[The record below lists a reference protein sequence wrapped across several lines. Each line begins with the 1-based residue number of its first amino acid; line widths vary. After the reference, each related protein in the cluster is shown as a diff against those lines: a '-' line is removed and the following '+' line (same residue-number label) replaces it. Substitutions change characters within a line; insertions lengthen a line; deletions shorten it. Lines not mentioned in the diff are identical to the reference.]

1 MRCRQ
6 VLPMKSEPCIALV
19 GNPNSGKTTLFNRLT
34 GASQHVGNWPGVT
47 VEKKEGSLEFEG
59 VSYRIVDL
67 PGIYSL
73 GAFSEDE
80 VVARDYILSGDA
92 DAIINVIEASNLE
105 RNLYLTTQLLE
116 MGKKIVIALNM
127 ADEADRKQITFDLE
141 QLSKRTGA
149 PVIKT
154 VALRAEGQE
163 ELIRAAIETMDK
175 QDPYIPSLSYSPT
188 VAHHIHHMEEILDDH
203 PLPYPLQ
210 WTAVKLVEG
219 DKNVLAKLQ
228 SLDLPDSLLEEIE
241 DFSQYHSSETFEL
254 DIVDSRYSFAHEVA
268 GASIIRPEQEVVTLT
283 DKIDRLVTNKYLGIP
298 IFAVIMLAVFQ
309 LTFVIGQE
317 LLGGY
322 AADLVDGLGGL
333 LEGLLI
339 SWNSP
344 GWLVSFM
351 IDGVINGVGAVV
363 EFVPLITVL
372 YLLLGL
378 LEDSGYMA
386 RAAYVWDDLMR
397 KFGLQGKS
405 FISMIIGF
413 GCNVPGIMSAR
424 TLDSKKDRMITM
436 LIAPFMSC
444 GAKLPIYSIFIA
456 AFFPSHGGLILF
468 GLYALGIVVALLLAK
483 LFSVTLFQGE
493 ASFFIMEMPPYRL
506 PAVRNVLR
514 NMWNNL
520 SGFVKR
526 AGTVIFLVVTL
537 MWILAVLPASADAYG
552 QNSLLGRIGTFLVP
566 IFSLAGFGTWQEAV
580 ALFAGIPAK
589 EAVVGT
595 LGMLY
600 AGQYMEE
607 GQVLVEAIR
616 QHFTP
621 LTAMAYMVM
630 VLLYTPCAATLGIIG
645 KETKSVR
652 WPVIMAIY
660 TFAIGWLAAVLVFQV
675 GSLLGFS

>member
-1 MRCRQ
+1 
-6 VLPMKSEPCIALV
+6 MKADPCIALV

-47 VEKKEGSLEFEG
+47 VEKKEGTLEHEG
-59 VSYRIVDL
+59 ILYRVVDL

-80 VVARDYILSGDA
+80 IVARDYILSDDA
-92 DAIINVIEASNLE
+92 DVIINVIEASNLE

-116 MGKKIVIALNM
+116 MGKKVVIALNM
-127 ADEADRKQITFDLE
+127 ADEADKKQIRFDLE
-141 QLSKRTGA
+141 KLSELTGT
-149 PVIKT
+149 PVVKT
-154 VALRAEGQE
+154 VALRGEGVE
-163 ELIRAAIETMDK
+163 ELVGAAIDTMGK
-175 QDPYIPSLSYSPT
+175 QEAFFPSLPYKPA
-188 VAHHIHHMEEILDDH
+188 VAHHIDHMEELLADM
-203 PLPYPLQ
+203 PLPYPIR
-210 WTAVKLVEG
+210 WTAIKMVEG
-219 DKNVLAKLQ
+219 DSHVLDKLQ
-228 SLDLPDSLLEEIE
+228 ALSLPDSLMEGIDE
-241 DFSQYHSSETFEL
+241 FFQYHSRDSFEL
-254 DIVDSRYSFAHEVA
+254 DIIDSRYSFAHQVA
-268 GASIIRPEQEVVTLT
+268 GQSVIRPEEEVVTLT
-283 DKIDRLVTNKYLGIP
+283 DKIDRLVTHKYLGIP

-309 LTFVIGQE
+309 LTFVVGE
-317 LLGGY
+317 GWLGGL
-322 AADLVDGLGGL
+322 AADLVEGLGGL
-333 LEGLLI
+333 LENLLV
-339 SWNSP
+339 SLHSP

-351 IDGVINGVGAVV
+351 IDGVINGVGAVI

-413 GCNVPGIMSAR
+413 GCTVPGIMSAR

-436 LIAPFMSC
+436 LITPFMSC

-456 AFFPSHGGLILF
+456 AFFPRLGGLILF
-468 GLYALGIVVALLLAK
+468 GLYGLGIIVALLLAK
-483 LFSVTLFQGE
+483 IFNMTLFKGE
-493 ASFFIMEMPPYRL
+493 ASFFIMELPPYRL
-506 PAVRNVLR
+506 PAFRNVLR

-537 MWILAVLPASADAYG
+537 MWVLAVLPGSAEAYG
-552 QNSLLGRIGTFLVP
+552 QNSFLGRIGSFLVP
-566 IFSLAGFGTWQEAV
+566 LFSLAGFGTWQEAV

-607 GQVLVEAIR
+607 GQILVDAIR

-621 LTAMAYMVM
+621 LTALAYMVM
-630 VLLYTPCAATLGIIG
+630 VLLYTPCAATLGIVG

-652 WPVIMAIY
+652 WPLFMALY
-660 TFAIGWLAAVLVFQV
+660 TFAIGWLAAVLIFQA
-675 GSLLGFS
+675 GSLLGYR

>member
-1 MRCRQ
+1 
-6 VLPMKSEPCIALV
+6 MKADPCIALV

-47 VEKKEGSLEFEG
+47 VEKKEGTLEHEG
-59 VSYRIVDL
+59 ILYRVVDL

-80 VVARDYILSGDA
+80 IVARDYILSDDA
-92 DAIINVIEASNLE
+92 DVIINVIEASNLE

-116 MGKKIVIALNM
+116 MGKKVVIALNM
-127 ADEADRKQITFDLE
+127 ADEADKKQIRFDLE
-141 QLSKRTGA
+141 KLSELTGT
-149 PVIKT
+149 PVVKT
-154 VALRAEGQE
+154 VALRGEGVE
-163 ELIRAAIETMDK
+163 ELVGAAIDTMGK
-175 QDPYIPSLSYSPT
+175 QEAFFPSLPYKPA
-188 VAHHIHHMEEILDDH
+188 VAHHIDHMEELLADM
-203 PLPYPLQ
+203 PLPYPIR
-210 WTAVKLVEG
+210 WTAIKMVEG
-219 DKNVLAKLQ
+219 DSHVLDKLQ
-228 SLDLPDSLLEEIE
+228 ALSLPDSLMEGIDE
-241 DFSQYHSSETFEL
+241 FFQYHSRDSFEL
-254 DIVDSRYSFAHEVA
+254 DIIDSRYSFAHQVA
-268 GASIIRPEQEVVTLT
+268 GQSVIRPEEEVVTLT
-283 DKIDRLVTNKYLGIP
+283 DKIDRLVTHKYLGIP

-309 LTFVIGQE
+309 LTFVVGE
-317 LLGGY
+317 GWLGGL
-322 AADLVDGLGGL
+322 AADLVEGLGGL
-333 LEGLLI
+333 LENLLV
-339 SWNSP
+339 SLHSP

-351 IDGVINGVGAVV
+351 IDGVINGVGAVI

-413 GCNVPGIMSAR
+413 GCTVPGIMSAR

-436 LIAPFMSC
+436 LITPFMSC

-456 AFFPSHGGLILF
+456 AFFSRHGGLILF
-468 GLYALGIVVALLLAK
+468 GLYGLGIIVALLLAK
-483 LFSVTLFQGE
+483 IFNMTLFKGE
-493 ASFFIMEMPPYRL
+493 ASFFIMELPPYRL
-506 PAVRNVLR
+506 PAFRNVLR

-526 AGTVIFLVVTL
+526 AGTVIFLLVTL
-537 MWILAVLPASADAYG
+537 MWVLAVLPGSAEAYG
-552 QNSLLGRIGTFLVP
+552 QNSLLGRIGSFLVP
-566 IFSLAGFGTWQEAV
+566 LFSLAGFGTWQEAV

-607 GQVLVEAIR
+607 GQILVDAIR

-621 LTAMAYMVM
+621 LTALAYMVM
-630 VLLYTPCAATLGIIG
+630 VLLYTPCAATLGIVG

-652 WPVIMAIY
+652 WPLFMALY
-660 TFAIGWLAAVLVFQV
+660 TFAIGWLAAVLIFQA
-675 GSLLGFS
+675 GSLLGYR

>member
-1 MRCRQ
+1 
-6 VLPMKSEPCIALV
+6 MKADPCIALV

-47 VEKKEGSLEFEG
+47 VEKKEGTLEHEG
-59 VSYRIVDL
+59 ILYRVVDL

-80 VVARDYILSGDA
+80 IVARDYILSDDA
-92 DAIINVIEASNLE
+92 DVIINVIEASNLE

-116 MGKKIVIALNM
+116 MGKKVVIALNM
-127 ADEADRKQITFDLE
+127 ADEADKKQIRFDLE
-141 QLSKRTGA
+141 KLSELTGT
-149 PVIKT
+149 PVVKT
-154 VALRAEGQE
+154 VALRGEGVE
-163 ELIRAAIETMDK
+163 ELVGAAIDTMGK
-175 QDPYIPSLSYSPT
+175 QEAFFPSLPYKPA
-188 VAHHIHHMEEILDDH
+188 VAHHIDHMEELLADM
-203 PLPYPLQ
+203 PLPYPIR
-210 WTAVKLVEG
+210 WTAIKMVEG
-219 DKNVLAKLQ
+219 DSHVLDKLQ
-228 SLDLPDSLLEEIE
+228 ALSLPDSLMEGIDE
-241 DFSQYHSSETFEL
+241 FFQYHSRDSFEL
-254 DIVDSRYSFAHEVA
+254 DIIDSRYSFAHQVA
-268 GASIIRPEQEVVTLT
+268 GQSVIRPEEEVVTLT
-283 DKIDRLVTNKYLGIP
+283 DKIDRLVTHKYLGIP

-309 LTFVIGQE
+309 LTFVVGE
-317 LLGGY
+317 GWLGGL
-322 AADLVDGLGGL
+322 AADLVEGLGGL
-333 LEGLLI
+333 LENLLV
-339 SWNSP
+339 SLHSP

-351 IDGVINGVGAVV
+351 IDGVINGVGAVI

-413 GCNVPGIMSAR
+413 GCTVPGIMSAR

-436 LIAPFMSC
+436 LITPFMSC

-456 AFFPSHGGLILF
+456 AFFPRHGGLILF
-468 GLYALGIVVALLLAK
+468 GLYGLGIIVALLLAK
-483 LFSVTLFQGE
+483 IFNMTLFKGE
-493 ASFFIMEMPPYRL
+493 ASFFIMELPPYRL
-506 PAVRNVLR
+506 PAFRNVLR

-537 MWILAVLPASADAYG
+537 MWVLAVLPGSAEAYG
-552 QNSLLGRIGTFLVP
+552 QNSLLGRIGSFLVP
-566 IFSLAGFGTWQEAV
+566 LFSLAGFGTWQEAV

-607 GQVLVEAIR
+607 GQILVDAIR

-621 LTAMAYMVM
+621 LTALAYMVM
-630 VLLYTPCAATLGIIG
+630 VLLYTPCAATLGIVG

-652 WPVIMAIY
+652 WPLFMALY
-660 TFAIGWLAAVLVFQV
+660 TFAIGWLAAVLIFQA
-675 GSLLGFS
+675 GSLLGYR

>member
-1 MRCRQ
+1 
-6 VLPMKSEPCIALV
+6 MKTDPCIALV

-47 VEKKEGSLEFEG
+47 VEKKEGTLEHEG
-59 VSYRIVDL
+59 ILCRVVDL

-80 VVARDYILSGDA
+80 IVARDYILSDDA
-92 DAIINVIEASNLE
+92 DVIINVIEASNLE

-116 MGKKIVIALNM
+116 MGKKVVIALNM
-127 ADEADRKQITFDLE
+127 ADEADKKQIRFDLE
-141 QLSKRTGA
+141 KLSELTGT
-149 PVIKT
+149 PVVKT
-154 VALRAEGQE
+154 VALRGEGVE
-163 ELIRAAIETMDK
+163 ELVGAAIDTMGK
-175 QDPYIPSLSYSPT
+175 QEPFFPSLPYKPA
-188 VAHHIHHMEEILDDH
+188 VAHHIDHMEELLADM
-203 PLPYPLQ
+203 PLPYPIR
-210 WTAVKLVEG
+210 WTAIKMVEG
-219 DKNVLAKLQ
+219 DSHVLDKLQ
-228 SLDLPDSLLEEIE
+228 ALSLPDSLMEGIDE
-241 DFSQYHSSETFEL
+241 FFQYHSRDSFEL
-254 DIVDSRYSFAHEVA
+254 DIIDSRYSFAHQVA
-268 GASIIRPEQEVVTLT
+268 GQSVIRPEEEVVTLT
-283 DKIDRLVTNKYLGIP
+283 DKIDRLVTHKYLGIP

-309 LTFVIGQE
+309 LTFVVGE
-317 LLGGY
+317 GWLGGL
-322 AADLVDGLGGL
+322 AADLVEGLGGL
-333 LEGLLI
+333 LENLLV
-339 SWNSP
+339 SLHSP

-351 IDGVINGVGAVV
+351 IDGVINGVGAVI

-413 GCNVPGIMSAR
+413 GCTVPGIMSAR

-436 LIAPFMSC
+436 LITPFMSC

-456 AFFPSHGGLILF
+456 AFFPRHGGLILF
-468 GLYALGIVVALLLAK
+468 GLYGLGIIVALLLAK
-483 LFSVTLFQGE
+483 IFNMTLFKGE
-493 ASFFIMEMPPYRL
+493 ASFFIMELPPYRL
-506 PAVRNVLR
+506 PAFRNVLR

-537 MWILAVLPASADAYG
+537 MWVLAVLPGSAEAYG
-552 QNSLLGRIGTFLVP
+552 QNSFLGRIGSFLVP
-566 IFSLAGFGTWQEAV
+566 LFSLAGFGTWQEAV

-607 GQVLVEAIR
+607 GQILVDAIR

-621 LTAMAYMVM
+621 LTALAYMVM
-630 VLLYTPCAATLGIIG
+630 VLLYTPCAATLGIVG

-652 WPVIMAIY
+652 WPLFMALY
-660 TFAIGWLAAVLVFQV
+660 TFAIGWLAAVLIFQA
-675 GSLLGFS
+675 GSLLGYR

>member
-1 MRCRQ
+1 
-6 VLPMKSEPCIALV
+6 MKKEQCIALV

-47 VEKKEGSLEFEG
+47 VEKKEGTLQFEG
-59 VSYRIVDL
+59 ESYRVVDL

-80 VVARDYILSGDA
+80 IVARDYILSGEA
-92 DAIINVIEASNLE
+92 DVIINVIEASNLE

-116 MGKKIVIALNM
+116 MGRKVVLALNM
-127 ADEADRKQITFDLE
+127 ADEADRKQISFDLGR
-141 QLSKRTGA
+141 LSELTGA
-149 PVIKT
+149 PVVRT
-154 VALRAEGQE
+154 VALRGEGVQS
-163 ELIRAAIETMDK
+163 LIRAAIDTMEN
-175 QDPYIPSLSYSPT
+175 QDPFIPSLPYKAT
-188 VAHHIHHMEEILDDH
+188 VAHHIEHIETLLKDAS
-203 PLPYPLQ
+203 LPYPLK
-210 WTAVKLVEG
+210 WTAIKIVEG
-219 DKNVLAKLQ
+219 DAHVLDKLRALPLPE
-228 SLDLPDSLLEEIE
+228 SVLDGIDE
-241 DFSQYHSSETFEL
+241 FYQYHTSDSFEL
-254 DIVDSRYSFAHEVA
+254 DIVDSRYSFAHQVA
-268 GASIIRPEQEVVTLT
+268 GQSIIRPEEEVVTLT
-283 DKIDRLVTNKYLGIP
+283 DKIDRLVTHKYLGIP
-298 IFAVIMLAVFQ
+298 IFAIIMLAVFQ
-309 LTFVIGQE
+309 LTFVVGE
-317 LLGGY
+317 EWLGGL
-322 AADLVDGLGGL
+322 AANLVDGLGGL
-333 LEGLLI
+333 LENLLL
-339 SWNSP
+339 SLHSP
-344 GWLVSFM
+344 DWLVSFM
-351 IDGVINGVGAVV
+351 IDGVINGVGAVI

-413 GCNVPGIMSAR
+413 GCTVPGIMSAR

-436 LIAPFMSC
+436 LITPFMSC

-456 AFFPSHGGLILF
+456 AFFPRHGGLILF
-468 GLYALGIVVALLLAK
+468 ALYALGIMVALVLAK
-483 LFSVTLFQGE
+483 IFNMTLFKGE
-493 ASFFIMEMPPYRL
+493 ASYFIMELPPYRAPGL
-506 PAVRNVLR
+506 RNVLR

-537 MWILAVLPASADAYG
+537 MWVLAVLPSSADAYG
-552 QNSLLGRIGTFLVP
+552 QGSILGKIGSFLVP
-566 IFSLAGFGTWQEAV
+566 LFSLAGFGTWQEAV

-607 GQVLVEAIR
+607 GQVLVDAIR

-621 LTAMAYMVM
+621 LTALAYMVM
-630 VLLYTPCAATLGIIG
+630 VLLYTPCAATLGIVG
-645 KETKSVR
+645 KETKSIR
-652 WPVIMAIY
+652 WPLFMALY
-660 TFAIGWLAAVLVFQV
+660 TFAIGWLAAVLIFQV

>member
-1 MRCRQ
+1 
-6 VLPMKSEPCIALV
+6 MKADPCIALV

-47 VEKKEGSLEFEG
+47 VEKKEGTLEHEG
-59 VSYRIVDL
+59 ILYRVVDL

-80 VVARDYILSGDA
+80 IVARDYILSDDA
-92 DAIINVIEASNLE
+92 DVIINVIEASNLE

-116 MGKKIVIALNM
+116 MGKKVVIALNM
-127 ADEADRKQITFDLE
+127 ADEADKKQIRFDLE
-141 QLSKRTGA
+141 KLSELTGT
-149 PVIKT
+149 PVVKT
-154 VALRAEGQE
+154 VALRGEGVE
-163 ELIRAAIETMDK
+163 ELVGAAIDTMGK
-175 QDPYIPSLSYSPT
+175 QEAFFPSLPYKPA
-188 VAHHIHHMEEILDDH
+188 VAHHIDHMEELLADM
-203 PLPYPLQ
+203 PLPYPIR
-210 WTAVKLVEG
+210 WTAIKMVEG
-219 DKNVLAKLQ
+219 DSHVLDKLQ
-228 SLDLPDSLLEEIE
+228 ALSLPDSLMEGIDE
-241 DFSQYHSSETFEL
+241 FFQYHSRDSFEL
-254 DIVDSRYSFAHEVA
+254 DIIDSRYSFAHQVA
-268 GASIIRPEQEVVTLT
+268 GQSVIRPEEEVVTLT
-283 DKIDRLVTNKYLGIP
+283 DKIDRLVTHKYLGIP

-309 LTFVIGQE
+309 LTFVVGE
-317 LLGGY
+317 GWLGGL
-322 AADLVDGLGGL
+322 AADLVEGLGGL
-333 LEGLLI
+333 LENLLV
-339 SWNSP
+339 SLHSP

-351 IDGVINGVGAVV
+351 IDGVINGVGAVI

-413 GCNVPGIMSAR
+413 GCTVPGIMSAR

-436 LIAPFMSC
+436 LITPFMSC

-456 AFFPSHGGLILF
+456 AFFSRHGGLILF
-468 GLYALGIVVALLLAK
+468 GLYGLGIIVALLLAK
-483 LFSVTLFQGE
+483 IFNMTLFKGE
-493 ASFFIMEMPPYRL
+493 ASFFIMELPPYRL
-506 PAVRNVLR
+506 PAFRNVLR

-537 MWILAVLPASADAYG
+537 MWVLAVLPGSAEAYG
-552 QNSLLGRIGTFLVP
+552 QNSLLGRIGSFLVP
-566 IFSLAGFGTWQEAV
+566 LFSLAGFGTWQEAV

-607 GQVLVEAIR
+607 GQILVDAIR

-621 LTAMAYMVM
+621 LTALAYMVM
-630 VLLYTPCAATLGIIG
+630 VLLYTPCAATLGIVG

-652 WPVIMAIY
+652 WPLFMALY
-660 TFAIGWLAAVLVFQV
+660 TFAIGWLAAVLIFQA
-675 GSLLGFS
+675 GSLLGYR